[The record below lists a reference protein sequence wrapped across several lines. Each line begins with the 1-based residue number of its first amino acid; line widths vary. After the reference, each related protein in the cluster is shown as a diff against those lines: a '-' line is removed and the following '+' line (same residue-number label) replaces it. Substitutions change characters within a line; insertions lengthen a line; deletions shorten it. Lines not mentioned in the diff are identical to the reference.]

1 MPDPHCVPCPQSL
14 HGLPGRHRAR
24 AGAAPAAA
32 GDAQRTHVS
41 TQTKRVDSPRGRR
54 RAARGVTLIEIAV
67 TLAVV
72 ATLSTLGASGFSS
85 LLGRARATSDANDL
99 LNAFEL
105 TRAEAAKR
113 GRRVTMLPVGGDWA
127 NGWTVFVDV
136 DANRR
141 VDPGEPVVLVH
152 PALARTT
159 RVATDTTPG
168 YVAFAA
174 SGMPQ
179 QYNGGFLAAT
189 IELCDTATSRSIVL
203 AKTGR
208 PRVVMGSC

>member
-1 MPDPHCVPCPQSL
+1 MSGQRH
-14 HGLPGRHRAR
+14 LPPRFRALAPGESPTPSNAR
-24 AGAAPAAA
+24 TAAPR
-32 GDAQRTHVS
+32 GDPAQS
-41 TQTKRVDSPRGRR
+41 IRR
-54 RAARGVTLIEIAV
+54 MSNGVTLVEIAV
-67 TLAVV
+67 ALAVV
-72 ATLSTLGASGFSS
+72 ATLSTLGASGFGT

-99 LNAFEL
+99 LNGLEL

-113 GRRVTMLPVGGDWA
+113 ARRVTMLPANGDWS
-127 NGWTVFVDV
+127 NGWTVFVDL

-159 RVATDTTPG
+159 RVVTNTTPG
-168 YVAFAA
+168 YIAFAA

-189 IELCDTATSRSIVL
+189 IELCDTGTSRSIVL

-208 PRVVMGSC
+208 PRVVIGSC

>member
-1 MPDPHCVPCPQSL
+1 MS
-14 HGLPGRHRAR
+14 G
-24 AGAAPAAA
+24 
-32 GDAQRTHVS
+32 QRPVH
-41 TQTKRVDSPRGRR
+41 PRFVRT
-54 RAARGVTLIEIAV
+54 RGVTLVEIAV
-67 TLAVV
+67 ALAVV
-72 ATLSTLGASGFSS
+72 ATLSTLGASGFGT

-99 LNAFEL
+99 LNGLEL

-113 GRRVTMLPVGGDWA
+113 GRRVTMLPANGDWS
-127 NGWTVFVDV
+127 NGWTVFVDL
-136 DANRR
+136 DGNRR
-141 VDPGEPVVLVH
+141 IDPGEPVVLVH

-159 RVATDTTPG
+159 RVLTNTTPG

-189 IELCDTATSRSIVL
+189 IELCDTGTSRSIVL